1 MRPILKQTCIFIVL
15 VLLVFLCSCHSSVPV
30 VEYDGRLLSSEEIW
44 ELGESFRGETETE
57 TETETEAQEE
67 TKEPAD
73 GIVHWT
79 AGGEV
84 WHESRS
90 CNRISQRSPMIT
102 GSIDEAIAAKKE
114 RACSVCCE

>member
-1 MRPILKQTCIFIVL
+1 MRMIVKQTRIFVVL
-15 VLLVFLCSCHSSVPV
+15 VLLVFLCSCHSSAPV
-30 VEYDGRLLSSEEIW
+30 VEYDGRLLSAEEIG

-57 TETETEAQEE
+57 TQEE

-90 CNRISQRSPMIT
+90 CNRISQTSPVIT

-114 RACSVCCE
+114 RACSICCE